1 MSSVRSIA
9 RFSRT
14 GVARLAPVAI
24 ATGCILL
31 AAPSVAS
38 ATTSSSPWDPILKG
52 LTKSSNVS
60 FSAVYQLVET
70 TSGKTTENEAVTYA
84 QDPAKKEISLVTP
97 DGSFY
102 LTATKTLVCRSE
114 GGHFACKS
122 LPESLQS
129 TMTSVKNAFAPGE
142 IKTAVGTLQA
152 EASAHGYTLKTFS
165 QSYGSGSG
173 SPKYASDCIK
183 VTGPKMYG
191 TGIYCASSS
200 YGVLTYTQ
208 GSSSSTKTSTVTIHA
223 GGYTANPPASTFAPP
238 PGTTIV
244 TIPSLP

>member
-1 MSSVRSIA
+1 MSSTRSIA

-31 AAPSVAS
+31 ALPSVAS
-38 ATTSSSPWDPILKG
+38 ASTSTSPWGPILKG
-52 LTKSSNVS
+52 LTKSENIS

-70 TSGKTTENEAVTYA
+70 TRGATTENEAVTYA
-84 QDPAKKEISLVTP
+84 QDPSKKEIALVTP
-97 DGSFY
+97 NGSFY
-102 LTATKTLVCRSE
+102 LTATKTLACR
-114 GGHFACKS
+114 GVAGHLECTS
-122 LPESLQS
+122 LPQSLESA
-129 TMTSVKNAFAPGE
+129 MTSIKNAFAPGE
-142 IKTAVGTLQA
+142 IETAVGALQA

-173 SPKYASDCIK
+173 SKYASNCIQ

-191 TGIYCASSS
+191 AGIYCASSS
-200 YGVLTYTQ
+200 YGVLTYTH
-208 GSSSSTKTSTVTIHA
+208 GSSSSIKTSTVTIHS

-244 TIPSLP
+244 TIPPLP

>member
-1 MSSVRSIA
+1 MNSVRSIA

-38 ATTSSSPWDPILKG
+38 ASTSTSPWDPILKG
-52 LTKSSNVS
+52 LTKSENIS

-70 TSGKTTENEAVTYA
+70 TSGVTTENEAVTYA
-84 QDPAKKEISLVTP
+84 QDPSNKEIALVTP
-97 DGSFY
+97 NGSFY
-102 LTATKTLVCRSE
+102 LSATKTL
-114 GGHFACKS
+114 ACKGGAGHLECTS
-122 LPESLQS
+122 LPQSLQS
-129 TMTSVKNAFAPGE
+129 AMTSFKNAFAPGE
-142 IKTAVGTLQA
+142 IESAVGTLQA
-152 EASAHGYTLKTFS
+152 EARAHGYTLKTFS

-173 SPKYASDCIK
+173 SPKYASNCIQ

-191 TGIYCASSS
+191 AGIYCASSS
-200 YGVLTYTQ
+200 YGVLTYTH
-208 GSSSSTKTSTVTIHA
+208 GSSSRTKTSTITIHS

-238 PGTTIV
+238 AGTTIV
-244 TIPSLP
+244 TIPPLP